1 MIRRLLVTLFFFSAS
16 LAWSGE
22 GFRNVTL
29 DIKGMDCASCP
40 LTVRQA
46 LKKTPGVA
54 DVKVDYASKTA
65 EIRFEADKTSP
76 AQLAKVVTDIGYPS
90 TARKTA
96 P

>member
-1 MIRRLLVTLFFFSAS
+1 MIRRLLVILFVVA
-16 LAWSGE
+16 APVVWSGDVVN
-22 GFRNVTL
+22 NVTL

-54 DVKVDYASKTA
+54 EVKVDYASKTA
-65 EIRFEADKTSP
+65 EIRFAADKTSP